1 MSLFFLFLSL
11 FSFLQKT
18 AACRLLPLIFQC
30 EIIAGRGICVH
41 KSNAVNSHEFPSA
54 LLEKVTLEK
63 VDFEFQSSDKAN
75 IYIAFSTLR
84 EGGSCFL
91 LWHLAGFLL
100 CFFSF
105 TLFLIG
111 EQLVLFPVYDLFY
124 SLLKPPTSDEIPLCT
139 AWFVHSKPVDGI
151 SAQFTFLKYALYLQW
166 WKHSYCDKLFSVQ

>member
-84 EGGSCFL
+84 EGEAVSSFGISQVSSYVSSPSLYFWLPSNWFCFL
-91 LWHLAGFLL
+91 FMICSTRCLNRLL
-100 CFFSF
+100 LMKFHFAQPGLY
-105 TLFLIG
+105 TPN
-111 EQLVLFPVYDLFY
+111 QLMEWAPNSHF
-124 SLLKPPTSDEIPLCT
+124 
-139 AWFVHSKPVDGI
+139 
-151 SAQFTFLKYALYLQW
+151 
-166 WKHSYCDKLFSVQ
+166 